1 MHTIISVVGKSGSG
15 KTTLLESLIAELRT
29 RGYRIAI
36 IKHSHH
42 ANDLDTESK
51 DTWRFTRAGSE
62 LSAINSLDHLAI
74 YRKMN
79 GYFDPQDISN
89 YIHWDYDLIL
99 TEGFKGSN
107 YPKIEV
113 HLSTQGDE
121 LLTDTEQLLAVVTDK
136 PLEIDVPQFS
146 RDDIRGISDL
156 IEKTLAK
163 YKRENELNLI
173 VNGKTVPIDNTL
185 EDLLARTLLAMIPS
199 QPDNG
204 DIMNLHISLRRNA

>member
-1 MHTIISVVGKSGSG
+1 MHSIISIVGKSGSG
-15 KTTLLESLIAELRT
+15 KTTLIERLIAELKN
-29 RGYRIAI
+29 RGYKVAI

-74 YRKMN
+74 YKKMDRF
-79 GYFDPQDISN
+79 FDPQEISDFVL
-89 YIHWDYDLIL
+89 WDYDLIL
-99 TEGFKGSN
+99 TEGFKGSH

-113 HLSTQGDE
+113 HQSAQGNE

-136 PLEIDVPQFS
+136 PLEQNIPQFS
-146 RDDIRGISDL
+146 RDDINGISDL
-156 IEKTLAK
+156 IEKTLIK
-163 YKRENELNLI
+163 HNRENKLNLI
-173 VNGKTVPIDNTL
+173 VNGKTVPIDNPL
-185 EDLLARTLLAMIPS
+185 EDLLTRTLLAMIPS

-204 DIMNLHISLRRNA
+204 DIKNLHISLRRNA